1 MWEIKYYEK
10 KCYYNNENIIQK
22 VEKNLIRHE
31 FNAKIIPLVGDIIR
45 FDNKFFVVKN
55 RIIPYPSLKFYY
67 IELIKYN
74 GPPLV
79 MEMEQDIWYP
89 EYTKK

>member
-1 MWEIKYYEK
+1 M
-10 KCYYNNENIIQK
+10 
-22 VEKNLIRHE
+22 
-31 FNAKIIPLVGDIIR
+31 VGDIIQ

-79 MEMEQDIWYP
+79 IEMEQDVWYP